1 MEKWSGSTA
10 VAGILALKCYSEQ
23 LESQGDVE
31 SSLVFF
37 SNL

>member
-10 VAGILALKCYSEQ
+10 AAGVLALKCYSEQ
-23 LESQGDVE
+23 LESQGVVE